1 MLVSLTRLHIRSVW
15 FLPRFFWLNEGAV
28 RQIRRSP
35 GFREGRL
42 LGESDLS
49 FWTASLWDD
58 DASMRAFRDSGA
70 HREVMPKLIH
80 WCDEASVAK
89 WPDRDTL
96 PSWNEAHAWMKAHGR
111 ASKVRHP
118 SPRHATLDF
127 PAPRSRASRP
137 LTPKSK

>member
-15 FLPRFFWLNEGAV
+15 FLPRFLWLNERAV
-28 RQIRRSP
+28 RQIISSP

-42 LGESDLS
+42 LGERDLS
-49 FWTASLWDD
+49 FWTATLWDD
-58 DASMRAFRDSGA
+58 EASMRGFRDSGA
-70 HREVMPKLIH
+70 HRQVMPRLVH

-89 WPDRDTL
+89 WHDRDTL
-96 PSWNEAHAWMKAHGR
+96 PSWQETYERMKAHGR

-137 LTPKSK
+137 LKPK